1 MWLQRHLVTG
11 DIGGKRVSWRDLK
24 IIWKSLQC
32 DHFGEKNRRG
42 STKIMVTPPQA
53 ICGQFYCSFSP
64 NVPFLPLTSFS
75 FCLFKLEEKKNKAKC
90 FFPYPCSF
98 PFFSTLMTFGRLG
111 CVMLDWF
118 YCCLFPVGN
127 SWHCSLFPID
137 IHFQQYCF
145 LLDSCTVCAKQ
156 TEYLLGWPQNLQ
168 INKH

>member
-1 MWLQRHLVTG
+1 MSGYRKHW
-11 DIGGKRVSWRDLK
+11 GGNGQLKRLKNYLK
-24 IIWKSLQC
+24 IFIMWS
-32 DHFGEKNRRG
+32 FGEEKRRCRA
-42 STKIMVTPPQA
+42 KIMVTLPQA
-53 ICGQFYCSFSP
+53 ICGQFYCSYSP

-75 FCLFKLEEKKNKAKC
+75 FCLFKLEGKNKAKC

-145 LLDSCTVCAKQ
+145 LLDSCTVGAKQ